1 MRVSRALVSVLGTVT
16 PITFVEAFRPV
27 FVFVREDFGALPAA
41 ALAFVAREAAF
52 VFDAALV
59 DRILRR
65 SSSKA
70 SS

>member
-1 MRVSRALVSVLGTVT
+1 
-16 PITFVEAFRPV
+16 VEAFRPV